1 MELRDALFYWL
12 QMKLVCEARPEDQ
25 AAKDTLAFFEQILSE
40 DHALEHYRIAE
51 SDTVSI
57 HVSAESRGQVQSFR
71 FDREMAEQLL
81 GQIESNPK
89 YNC

>member
-12 QMKLVCEARPEDQ
+12 QMKLVCEARPDDQ
-25 AAKDTLAFFEQILSE
+25 AAKDTLTFFEQILSE
-40 DHALEHYRIAE
+40 DHALEQYQVTE
-51 SDTVSI
+51 SDAVSI
-57 HVSAESRGQVQSFR
+57 VVTAESRGEVQSYR

-81 GQIESNPK
+81 GQIEDNPK

>member
-25 AAKDTLAFFEQILSE
+25 AAKDTLTFFEQILAE
-40 DHALEHYRIAE
+40 DHALEHYQVSE

-57 HVSAESRGQVQSFR
+57 VVTAESRGEAKNYR

-81 GQIESNPK
+81 GQIEENPK